1 MNNDDII
8 KLRAETAGKDAENI
22 LQWAAKKYAGQIV
35 FASALGAEDQ
45 VITDLIWRLKL
56 NIPIVTLDTGRLF
69 DATYQLVR
77 ETEKRYD
84 VRFRVYFPEREAV
97 EKMVNEHGINLFR
110 DSVDKRKLC
119 CNIRKIEPLRRAL
132 TGSKAWICG
141 LRREQSVTRS
151 EVHIA
156 DWDEGNQMIKVNPL
170 ADWSEAEVW
179 EYIAQHEVPY
189 NQLHDQGYPS
199 IGCAGCTRAVKRN
212 EDVRAGR
219 WWWELPEQKEC
230 GLHVVDGKLIRIKK

>member
-1 MNNDDII
+1 MNHNDII
-8 KLRAETAGKDAENI
+8 KLRAKTSGMNAESI
-22 LQWAAKKYAGQIV
+22 LRWAAEKFGGKIV
-35 FASALGAEDQ
+35 FTSALGAEDQ

-56 NIPIVTLDTGRLF
+56 DIPIVTLDTGRLF
-69 DATYQLVR
+69 DATYQLMR

-84 VRFRVYFPEREAV
+84 IHFKVYFPDRDSV
-97 EKMVNEHGINLFR
+97 ENMVNEHGINLFR
-110 DSVDKRKLC
+110 DSVEKRKLC
-119 CNIRKIEPLRRAL
+119 CGIRKMEPLRRAL
-132 TGSKAWICG
+132 SGFQTWICG

-151 EVHIA
+151 DVHIA
-156 DWDEGNQMIKVNPL
+156 DWDKGNQMIKVNPL
-170 ADWSEAEVW
+170 ADWSEVEVW
-179 EYIAQHEVPY
+179 EYIARHDVPY

-219 WWWELPEQKEC
+219 WWWESPEQKEC